1 VTYSSRAGV
10 AKRGVSRSVVVV
22 GASDVGAVL
31 MLSGGAYGAANA
43 PHAVISP
50 RYQAKTAYPI
60 LGGAPARPTAEA
72 SLLRGGQHTW
82 RGPAF
87 PRRRGITAAIGS
99 INCGPKFAIAR
110 ELLSLPSRQ
119 GVLMDYL
126 PDQRA
131 DRGAD
136 PSSEHDIGAAR
147 TVSTPRTH
155 GTSPARPQL
164 RAVRRS
170 VAMEDAQH
178 RREAAPQGRRGG
190 WRARLPT
197 ARRADSRRRH
207 ASDALA
213 TARRLVRAG
222 AASGCCPLRALA
234 VPQSGDF
241 EVLRASPPA
250 PLVRPFPQR
259 S

>member
-1 VTYSSRAGV
+1 
-10 AKRGVSRSVVVV
+10 
-22 GASDVGAVL
+22 

-110 ELLSLPSRQ
+110 ELLSLTSRQ

-155 GTSPARPQL
+155 GDFSSTASATCRSSLCGHGRRSTPARSGSARAAGRLACSPAD
-164 RAVRRS
+164 RAKGRQPPTSCFRRATSRAPAGPCRCRKRLLSPTCPRRSPVRRF
-170 VAMEDAQH
+170 
-178 RREAAPQGRRGG
+178 R
-190 WRARLPT
+190 
-197 ARRADSRRRH
+197 
-207 ASDALA
+207 
-213 TARRLVRAG
+213 G
-222 AASGCCPLRALA
+222 AAGLSPCAPRAPVSTEELS
-234 VPQSGDF
+234 Q
-241 EVLRASPPA
+241 
-250 PLVRPFPQR
+250 
-259 S
+259 

>member
-10 AKRGVSRSVVVV
+10 AKGGVSRSVVVV

-82 RGPAF
+82 RGPAL
-87 PRRRGITAAIGS
+87 PRRRGITAAICS

-119 GVLMDYL
+119 GVLWTTFQTSEPIAVQIRHQNMISGQL
-126 PDQRA
+126 
-131 DRGAD
+131 G
-136 PSSEHDIGAAR
+136 PSRHQGR
-147 TVSTPRTH
+147 T

-207 ASDALA
+207 ASDALP